1 MPKDTHGKRKN
12 GEKNVIPRKG
22 RNVHLFE
29 TPQFKE
35 DLKRSIDKNFK
46 KTYPQGMKIETSLP
60 LDQLLAPCKKT
71 RGKKGRITRPQN
83 AFILYRKDNQ
93 AKIKEDNPD
102 AKFEQVSKIVGDL
115 WKNESNQRKNNYIL
129 LSNLCNL
136 VHQDLFP
143 NYKFKPKSKENSEQV
158 TSATETDEEAE
169 GAEGEGNAQSESHDN
184 DSRVPFE
191 VGCSDATQGVV
202 DFPGS
207 NQLFASCPVPGMPIV
222 YDNSITLTSPEDISI
237 IYTEENPI
245 SDNLSTLYSQLELDN
260 FSLQPDFFVTPQP
273 YARSEGSEADA
284 NLLYLQDYEDFQIPT
299 FPIVDNTTNADSLL
313 FSYNTSGSINDT
325 TQNFQPS
332 YDINFLNSY
341 RDEQIMRFFPNTQD
355 SQN

>member
-1 MPKDTHGKRKN
+1 
-12 GEKNVIPRKG
+12 
-22 RNVHLFE
+22 
-29 TPQFKE
+29 
-35 DLKRSIDKNFK
+35 
-46 KTYPQGMKIETSLP
+46 MKIETSLP

-115 WKNESNQRKNNYIL
+115 WKNESNSRKNNYIL
-129 LSNLCNL
+129 LSNLCTL

-143 NYKFKPKSKENSEQV
+143 NYKFKPKSKENSEQM
-158 TSATETDEEAE
+158 TSATETNEEAE
-169 GAEGEGNAQSESHDN
+169 GAEGEGSAQSESHDN

-202 DFPGS
+202 VDLPGS
-207 NQLFASCPVPGMPIV
+207 NPLFASCPVPGMPIV
-222 YDNSITLTSPEDISI
+222 YDNPITLTHEDISI
-237 IYTEENPI
+237 IYPEESPI
-245 SDNLSTLYSQLELDN
+245 SDNFPTLFPQFELDN
-260 FSLQPDFFVTPQP
+260 FTLQPDFFVTPQP
-273 YARSEGSEADA
+273 YAPSEGSEADA

-299 FPIVDNTTNADSLL
+299 FPVVDNTTNADSLL
-313 FSYNTSGSINDT
+313 FSYNTSSGSINDT

-332 YDINFLNSY
+332 YDIDFLNSY
-341 RDEQIMRFFPNTQD
+341 GDEQIMRFFPNTQ
-355 SQN
+355 NTHN